1 MLGTSSGGRAG
12 FPGCDSKQMW
22 ERLVVAAYTRTPAGP
37 RRLVLRLATPAF
49 RVGVLAVVFRPDG
62 RLLLVDQPY
71 NPGWALPGGDLRRGE
86 GPDAG
91 LARELRE
98 EIGLQVTAPQL
109 RLASL
114 RTNDRWVTFVTRLD
128 VEESVAAA
136 LSPRS
141 AEISRIAWHA
151 PSALPALHPDTVAPL
166 ALVGVR

>member
-1 MLGTSSGGRAG
+1 MLGTSGSDGGG
-12 FPGCDSKQMW
+12 FPGCDNEDMW
-22 ERLVVAAYTRTPAGP
+22 ERLVVAAYTRTPVRP
-37 RRLVLRLATPAF
+37 RRLVVRLSTPGY

-86 GPDAG
+86 EPDAG

-98 EIGLQVTAPQL
+98 EIGLHVTAPQP

-128 VEESVAAA
+128 VDESVAGA

-151 PSALPALHPDTVAPL
+151 PSALPALHPDIVAPL